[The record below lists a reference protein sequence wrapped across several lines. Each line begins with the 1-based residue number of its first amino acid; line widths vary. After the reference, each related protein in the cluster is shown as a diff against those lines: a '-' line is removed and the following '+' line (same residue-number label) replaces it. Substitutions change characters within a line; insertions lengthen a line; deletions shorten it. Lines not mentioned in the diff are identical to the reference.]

1 MSLEIGN
8 LTVKISVNQ
17 GKSEGGEGSSASL
30 TDTDVGKKSNPEK
43 MAKDIVEQIIKIIE
57 DKNER

>member
-17 GKSEGGEGSSASL
+17 GKSEGGDGSSTPL
-30 TDTDVGKKSNPEK
+30 TDTDVGKKPQPEK